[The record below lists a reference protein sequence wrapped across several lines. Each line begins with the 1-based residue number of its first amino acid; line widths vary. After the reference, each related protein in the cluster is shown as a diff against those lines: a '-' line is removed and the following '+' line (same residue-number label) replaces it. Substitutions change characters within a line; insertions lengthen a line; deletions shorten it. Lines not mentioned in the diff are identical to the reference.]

1 MNAYARIP
9 QDEREVNGT
18 SLDPLYPVWVCRRDI
33 DPGYAAVIERLPD
46 LHRTRGWGAPQAL
59 DYQSLHTRSALKEV
73 LQQTLYLHNTHIALI
88 IPLP

>member
-1 MNAYARIP
+1 MGLAQEIVTGRRASVYMDAYARIP

-18 SLDPLYPVWVCRRDI
+18 SLDPLYPMWVCLHDI

-59 DYQSLHTRSALKEV
+59 DY
-73 LQQTLYLHNTHIALI
+73 
-88 IPLP
+88 